1 MGDGSD
7 QPHDRSTLLAFVER
21 HWSELTLRD
30 ARSLCVEI
38 VDSLPQTIVGIKGS
52 LTYR

>member
-1 MGDGSD
+1 MGDSSERAS
-7 QPHDRSTLLAFVER
+7 DRSALLAFVDR

-38 VDSLPQTIVGIKGS
+38 VDSLPQAAVGIKTS

>member
-1 MGDGSD
+1 MSESSERAN
-7 QPHDRSTLLAFVER
+7 DRSALLAFVER

-38 VDSLPQTIVGIKGS
+38 IDSRPQAIVGIKTS
-52 LTYR
+52 LTFR